1 MKIQQL
7 SLFLENKPGHLL
19 EPCRILADAG
29 VNIRTLTLADTQQ
42 YGILRMIVSDWQKA
56 TTLLKDMGYVVA
68 ATEVLAVEVPDR
80 PGGLVHLLRTVSE
93 SGVNVEY
100 MYAFTFGREDKAVLI
115 FRFDDPDQAI
125 AQLQASGISVID
137 SVEIC
142 GSGGRG

>member
-19 EPCRILADAG
+19 EPCRILAGAG

-56 TTLLKDMGYVVA
+56 TALLKDKGYVVA
-68 ATEVLAVEVPDR
+68 TTEVLAVEVPDR
-80 PGGLVHLLRTVSE
+80 PGGLVHLLDTVSQ

-100 MYAFTFGREDKAVLI
+100 MYAFTFARNDKAVLI

-125 AQLQASGISVID
+125 ARLQAAGINVVD

-142 GSGGRG
+142 GEGRG